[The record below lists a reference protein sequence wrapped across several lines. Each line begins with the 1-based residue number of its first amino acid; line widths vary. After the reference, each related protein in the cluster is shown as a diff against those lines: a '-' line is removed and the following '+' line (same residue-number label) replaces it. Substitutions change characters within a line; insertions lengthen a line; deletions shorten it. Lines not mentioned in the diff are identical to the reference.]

1 MPFDNVSFI
10 LEKHWINFAPENFY
24 LLFCSFFFII
34 IILYD
39 IIYYV
44 ATKINLRVPV
54 ECNIRPRTA
63 PAAIF
68 YYYGAGVTI
77 GNLVSLP

>member
-10 LEKHWINFAPENFY
+10 LEKHWINFAPESFY

-44 ATKINLRVPV
+44 ATKLTYVYQSSVISALVRHQPPFSITMARVSRSV
-54 ECNIRPRTA
+54 I
-63 PAAIF
+63 
-68 YYYGAGVTI
+68 
-77 GNLVSLP
+77 

>member
-1 MPFDNVSFI
+1 MNKLCPREFLSLV
-10 LEKHWINFAPENFY
+10 
-24 LLFCSFFFII
+24 LLIFFII

-77 GNLVSLP
+77 GNIVSLP